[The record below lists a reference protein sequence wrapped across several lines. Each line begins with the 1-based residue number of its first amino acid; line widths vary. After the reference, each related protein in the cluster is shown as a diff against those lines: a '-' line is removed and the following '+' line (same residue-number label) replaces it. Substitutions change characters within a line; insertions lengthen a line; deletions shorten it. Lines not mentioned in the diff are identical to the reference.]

1 MKFARRRRTP
11 PVITI
16 VSLIDI
22 LTILLIFCIVTT
34 TFKTQDQAVQINLP
48 ESKVIAK
55 DKQAEANPAIL
66 AITKDGVVYLE
77 GKTITMEEVGASVKK
92 LQEDKRPVGL
102 KVDEE
107 APVKRM
113 FEVLDSLKLA
123 GVQSLPAFTREKSR

>member
-1 MKFARRRRTP
+1 MKFHRRRRTA

-48 ESKVIAK
+48 ESKTAVE
-55 DKQAEANPAIL
+55 KQAEANPAIL
-66 AITKDGVVYLE
+66 AIAKDGAVYLE

-92 LQEDKRPVGL
+92 IQEAKRPVGL
-102 KVDEE
+102 KVDED

>member
-1 MKFARRRRTP
+1 MKFHRRRRTP

-48 ESKVIAK
+48 ESKTAVE
-55 DKQAEANPAIL
+55 KQAEANPALL
-66 AITKDGVVYLE
+66 AVAKDGAVYLE
-77 GKTITMEEVGASVKK
+77 GKAITMEEVGASVKK
-92 LQEDKRPVGL
+92 IQDAKRPVGL

-123 GVQSLPAFTREKSR
+123 GVQSLPAFTREKGR

>member
-1 MKFARRRRTP
+1 MNFRRRRRSA

-34 TFKTQDQAVQINLP
+34 TFKTQDQAVQITLP
-48 ESKVIAK
+48 ESKAAVEK
-55 DKQAEANPAIL
+55 TAETHPAIL
-66 AITKDGVVYLE
+66 AVAKDGAVYLE
-77 GKTITMEEVGASVKK
+77 GKAIAMEEVGSSVKK
-92 LQEDKRPVGL
+92 LQDDKRPVGL

-107 APVKRM
+107 APVKKM

-123 GVQSLPAFTREKSR
+123 GVQSLPAFTREKTR

>member
-1 MKFARRRRTP
+1 MKFHRRRRTP

-48 ESKVIAK
+48 ESKTAVE
-55 DKQAEANPAIL
+55 KQAEKNPAIL
-66 AITKDGVVYLE
+66 AVAKDGAVYLE
-77 GKTITMEEVGASVKK
+77 GKAITMEEVGASVKK
-92 LQEDKRPVGL
+92 IQDDKRPVGL

>member
-1 MKFARRRRTP
+1 MKFHRRRRTA

-22 LTILLIFCIVTT
+22 LTILLIFCIVTS

-48 ESKVIAK
+48 ESKTAV
-55 DKQAEANPAIL
+55 DKQAETNPAIL
-66 AITKDGVVYLE
+66 SVAKDGSVLLE
-77 GKTITMEEVGASVKK
+77 GKAITMEEVGASVKK
-92 LQEDKRPVGL
+92 LQDDKRPVGL
-102 KVDEE
+102 KVDQD

>member
-1 MKFARRRRTP
+1 MKFHRRRRTA

-22 LTILLIFCIVTT
+22 LTILLIFCIVTS

-48 ESKVIAK
+48 ESKTAV
-55 DKQAEANPAIL
+55 DKQAEKNPAIL
-66 AITKDGVVYLE
+66 AVAKDGAVYLE
-77 GKTITMEEVGASVKK
+77 GKAITMEEVGASVKK
-92 LQEDKRPVGL
+92 IQDDKRPVGL

>member
-1 MKFARRRRTP
+1 MKFARRRRTAP
-11 PVITI
+11 AITI

-22 LTILLIFCIVTT
+22 LTILLIFVIVTT

-48 ESKVIAK
+48 ESKTAVEKA
-55 DKQAEANPAIL
+55 AEADPAIL
-66 AITKDGVVYLE
+66 AITKDGAVFLE
-77 GKTITMEEVGASVKK
+77 GKTIAMAEVGASVKR
-92 LQEDKRPVGL
+92 LQEAKRPVGL

-107 APVKRM
+107 APVKKM